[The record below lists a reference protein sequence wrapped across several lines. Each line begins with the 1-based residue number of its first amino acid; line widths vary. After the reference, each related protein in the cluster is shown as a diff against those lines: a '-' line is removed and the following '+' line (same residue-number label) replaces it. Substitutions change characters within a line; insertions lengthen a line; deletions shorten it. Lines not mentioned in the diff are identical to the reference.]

1 MSGRRFL
8 LPLVLL
14 TYAEIFPLCNWWQ
27 RILLYIAA
35 AAGIEFRY
43 RVGLFQPQKRDPP
56 PGPCKCAE

>member
-35 AAGIEFRY
+35 AAGIDFVY
-43 RVGLFQPQKRDPP
+43 SGQAKK
-56 PGPCKCAE
+56 GPRPAAP